1 MSKKK
6 KNKFKKKQFNLREKI
21 SEYVHIVRDIKT
33 KEYSLLYNYSQ
44 NKNAKIHSSKSLEEM
59 EMAKEIF
66 INSLILLI
74 GFELN
79 ASIMHLRNDADKRAD
94 TSINGLE
101 QTQNEPTFIQ

>member
-1 MSKKK
+1 MMIKNRTTVSLIHVCDTVVFYKNIYTLLMSKKK

-44 NKNAKIHSSKSLEEM
+44 NKNAKIHSSKSLEEI

-66 INSLILLI
+66 INSLIYNI
-74 GFELN
+74 K
-79 ASIMHLRNDADKRAD
+79 IR
-94 TSINGLE
+94 
-101 QTQNEPTFIQ
+101 

>member
-1 MSKKK
+1 MSTKK

-44 NKNAKIHSSKSLEEM
+44 NKNAKIHSSKSLEEI

-66 INSLILLI
+66 INSLIYNI
-74 GFELN
+74 K
-79 ASIMHLRNDADKRAD
+79 IR
-94 TSINGLE
+94 
-101 QTQNEPTFIQ
+101 